1 MNDKF
6 IETVTGIHMRGPIVR
21 VETATGRVRQVAEGK
36 QDVVLVPDGD
46 LILSVESAIRLHE
59 ALGALIQQLK
69 ERGVLQERPKS
80 QPEQITIPPTP

>member
-1 MNDKF
+1 
-6 IETVTGIHMRGPIVR
+6 IHVRGPIVR
-21 VETATGRVRQVAEGK
+21 VETATGRLRQSAENK

-46 LILSVESAIRLHE
+46 LILSLESAIRLHE

-80 QPEQITIPPTP
+80 QPEQIVIPPAP